1 VILNSD
7 SLAIPAHSLE
17 SFLTI
22 DEKVTD
28 DDLNIPISEYFSRYI
43 SSAKD
48 SCIIKS
54 NNCIHLNSLPKNK
67 DLIINLNKINEFEH
81 LTKYVKKLHEK
92 LAINGIFI
100 GFVELYAQ
108 RKKRIL
114 GKHPTTISY
123 PIYLFDVIFNRI
135 LSKLIITKWLYNI
148 ITKGKQVAL
157 SKSEIL
163 GRLVSEGFEIVDVK
177 ELTNISF
184 VVCKKTNSPESR
196 PISNSGI
203 VIKLN
208 RVGENGDII
217 KVYKIRTMHPYG
229 EYLQDYVYKQN
240 SLIVNGKITDDFRI
254 TSWGKILRKYWIDEL
269 PMILNW
275 FKGDLK
281 FFGVRPLSVQHYN
294 LYRKELK
301 LKRIKFKPGLL
312 PPFYSDLPK
321 DFNEKMDSEEKYLDL
336 YEIKPFKTDLN
347 YTMKPIYNIIFKGAR
362 SS

>member
-7 SLAIPAHSLE
+7 SLAIPVHSLE

-22 DEKVTD
+22 NEKVTD
-28 DDLNIPISEYFSRYI
+28 HNINIPLAEYFSRYI
-43 SSAKD
+43 SITED
-48 SCIIKS
+48 PYIIRSNKS
-54 NNCIHLNSLPKNK
+54 IHLNSIPKNK
-67 DLIINLNKINEFEH
+67 DLIINLSEINDFEH
-81 LTKYVKKLHEK
+81 LTNYVKKLHEK
-92 LAINGIFI
+92 LTINGLFI
-100 GFVELYAQ
+100 GLVEFYAQ

-114 GKHPTTISY
+114 GKHHITISY
-123 PIYLFDVIFNRI
+123 PIYLFDVLFNRI
-135 LSKLIITKWLYNI
+135 LSKLFITNWLYNS
-148 ITKGKQVAL
+148 ITKGKQIAL
-157 SKSEIL
+157 SKSEVL

-184 VVCKKTNSPESR
+184 IVCKKTNTPESR

-208 RVGENGDII
+208 RVGKNGDLI

-229 EYLQDYVYKQN
+229 EYLQDYVYKQS

-294 LYRKELK
+294 LYRKDLK

-312 PPFYSDLPK
+312 PPFYTDLPK
-321 DFNEKMDSEEKYLDL
+321 DFNEKMDSEEKYLSL
-336 YEIKPFKTDLN
+336 YEKNPFKTDLK
-347 YTMKPIYNIIFKGAR
+347 YTMKALYNILFKGAR